1 MSLQDPGGSP
11 GATLSRWHVC
21 CNCSPR
27 VPSRV
32 HRLVRPVLDGLSLL
46 VFLLALASAAWH
58 AVTASASAGP
68 SKLSETRHALSDTA
82 EHLLHLE
89 RDRPGSI
96 DAVLAAP
103 LPALRLAS
111 LDPMRRLPLS
121 LDGWDR
127 PLVFTRLDDEWLVEV
142 RSRGYDAILHTDD
155 DEYARIDR
163 DGRVRSRHDLE
174 RPPDLDLDE
183 TGDAP

>member
-1 MSLQDPGGSP
+1 M
-11 GATLSRWHVC
+11 
-21 CNCSPR
+21 
-27 VPSRV
+27 PSAV

-58 AVTASASAGP
+58 AVTASAATGP
-68 SKLSETRHALSDTA
+68 SKLSETRHALASAA

-89 RDRPGSI
+89 RDRPGTI

-111 LDPMRRLPLS
+111 LDPARRLPVS

-142 RSRGYDAILHTDD
+142 RSRGYDAMLHTDD

-163 DGRVRSRHDLE
+163 DGRVRSRHELE
-174 RPPDLDLDE
+174 RPFEQDLDD
-183 TGDAP
+183 TGDTQ